1 MINNKKKEKMEY
13 IRTPEGKDIKVII
26 SISEYNKLQKKVKIL
41 DKLEKL
47 NLSPE
52 DLVDLALVRQTRKED
67 SIPFADYLS
76 KK

>member
-1 MINNKKKEKMEY
+1 MEY

-26 SISEYNKLQKKVKIL
+26 SIAEYEKLQKKVKIL

-47 NLSPE
+47 NLTPE
-52 DLVDLALVRQTRKED
+52 DLIDLALVRQTRGED

>member
-1 MINNKKKEKMEY
+1 MEF

-26 SISEYNKLQKKVKIL
+26 SISEYEKLQKKVKIL

-47 NLSPE
+47 NLSHE
-52 DLVDLALVRQTRKED
+52 DLIDLALVRQTRGEE
-67 SIPFADYLS
+67 SIPFDDYLS